1 MMALIN
7 SLLTLSK
14 QVRANICAMIF
25 AKCRRLHFS
34 LPTPLRRGAR
44 RNVQCYRRRRPKIVS
59 VLILFFR

>member
-34 LPTPLRRGAR
+34 RPTPLRRGAR
-44 RNVQCYRRRRPKIVS
+44 RNVQLHYCS
-59 VLILFFR
+59 VRIRIDLFALV